1 MSRTER
7 PRKTKIGTEVSY
19 VTRDSDTTFK
29 VKRSQGRGILW
40 RPLAQ
45 LVSIKV
51 ACLCEVYCDDVHFQE
66 AFLMLVESCEHDNF
80 VDIPLI
86 QKHIAPKQ
94 SLCVHNSLGLSM
106 YTERAFFLWNIYI
119 ILILYILQLF
129 SIVIPGSGEDYA
141 MLIV

>member
-1 MSRTER
+1 
-7 PRKTKIGTEVSY
+7 
-19 VTRDSDTTFK
+19 
-29 VKRSQGRGILW
+29 
-40 RPLAQ
+40 
-45 LVSIKV
+45 
-51 ACLCEVYCDDVHFQE
+51 
-66 AFLMLVESCEHDNF
+66 MLVESCEHDNF